1 MHRALVTTVPLAC
14 NHHFQIS
21 STNHKS
27 SLNNF
32 TSKLPPLVDQEFHSK
47 YTKFFLIASSESQAY
62 HHQASSSI
70 VVDSKDWNSLK
81 APSSLE

>member
-1 MHRALVTTVPLAC
+1 MHGALVTTVPLAC
-14 NHHFQIS
+14 NDHFQIS

-47 YTKFFLIASSESQAY
+47 YTNFFLIDSSESQAY
-62 HHQASSSI
+62 HHQASSSR
-70 VVDSKDWNSLK
+70 VVDSKDWNSLRPQV
-81 APSSLE
+81 A